1 MNEIETK
8 IYEEDER
15 QINYIAFLL
24 GTDNFDIC
32 HFIREKGMEFG
43 AIDMIYDDCISIAHK
58 FAKYDKKNQDIM
70 GEYESFEHFIRDYD
84 KEIRDFINGD
94 INDFEV
100 E

>member
-1 MNEIETK
+1 MNEIEQL

-24 GTDNFDIC
+24 GTDNFEIC
-32 HFIREKGMEFG
+32 EFIRAKALEFG
-43 AIDMIYDDCISIAHK
+43 AMDMIYDDCISIAKK
-58 FAKYDKKNQDIM
+58 FVKYDKKNQNIM
-70 GEYESFEHFIRDYD
+70 GEYESFEHFIDDYE
-84 KEIRDFINGD
+84 KEIKDFINGD

>member
-1 MNEIETK
+1 MNEIEQL

-32 HFIREKGMEFG
+32 EFIRAKAREFG
-43 AIDMIYDDCISIAHK
+43 AIDMIYDACNSIASK
-58 FAKYDKKNQDIM
+58 FVKYDKKNQDIM
-70 GEYESFEHFIRDYD
+70 SEYESFEHFIYDYE
-84 KEIRDFINGD
+84 KEIKDFINGD

>member
-1 MNEIETK
+1 MNEIETL

-15 QINYIAFLL
+15 QINYITFLL
-24 GTDNFDIC
+24 GADNFEIC
-32 HFIREKGMEFG
+32 KFIRETAKDFG
-43 AIDMIYDDCISIAHK
+43 EIDKIYDDCISIASK

-70 GEYESFEHFIRDYD
+70 GEYESFEHFIDDYD
-84 KEIRDFINGD
+84 KEIRDIINGD

>member
-1 MNEIETK
+1 MNEIEQHL
-8 IYEEDER
+8 YDLDER

-32 HFIREKGMEFG
+32 KFIRAKAKEFG
-43 AIDMIYDDCISIAHK
+43 AIDKIYDDCISIASK
-58 FAKYDKKNQDIM
+58 FAKYDKKNQDII
-70 GEYESFEHFIRDYD
+70 GEYESFEHFIDDYD

>member
-1 MNEIETK
+1 MNDIETL

-24 GTDNFDIC
+24 GTDNFEIC
-32 HFIREKGMEFG
+32 KFIRETAKDFG
-43 AIDMIYDDCISIAHK
+43 EIDKIYDDCISIASK

-70 GEYESFEHFIRDYD
+70 SEYESFEHFLRDYD

>member
-1 MNEIETK
+1 MNSVEQYLI
-8 IYEEDER
+8 EEDER

-24 GTDNFDIC
+24 GTDSFEIC
-32 HFIREKGMEFG
+32 KFIRETAKDFG
-43 AIDMIYDDCISIAHK
+43 EIDKIYDDCISIASK

-70 GEYESFEHFIRDYD
+70 GEYESFEHFLRDYD

>member
-1 MNEIETK
+1 MNDIEQL

-32 HFIREKGMEFG
+32 DFIRAKALEFG
-43 AIDMIYDDCISIAHK
+43 AIDMIYDDCISIAKK
-58 FAKYDKKNQDIM
+58 FIKYDKKNYDIM
-70 GEYESFEHFIRDYD
+70 GEYESFEHFIDEYD
-84 KEIRDFINGD
+84 KEIRDFIND
-94 INDFEV
+94 SIDFEV

>member
-1 MNEIETK
+1 MNSVEQYLI
-8 IYEEDER
+8 EEDER

-24 GTDNFDIC
+24 GTDTFDIC
-32 HFIREKGMEFG
+32 DFIRAKALEFG
-43 AIDMIYDDCISIAHK
+43 AIDMIYNDCISIAKK
-58 FAKYDKKNQDIM
+58 FVKYDKKNQDIM
-70 GEYESFEHFIRDYD
+70 GEYESFEHFIDDYD

>member
-1 MNEIETK
+1 MNEIETL

-32 HFIREKGMEFG
+32 DFIRAKALEFG
-43 AIDMIYDDCISIAHK
+43 AIDMIYDDCISIAKK
-58 FAKYDKKNQDIM
+58 FVKYDKKNQEIM
-70 GEYESFEHFIRDYD
+70 GEYESFEHFLRDYD
-84 KEIRDFINGD
+84 KEIRDFISNY
-94 INDFEV
+94 IDFEV